1 MVILVISSQK
11 VGVKMDNKNNIVLK
25 ICEENEKHNYIANLL
40 VRTLKSNEVDTNEYY
55 DILELFKEK
64 VLGNDVIL

>member
-1 MVILVISSQK
+1 MNNQ
-11 VGVKMDNKNNIVLK
+11 NNIVFK
-25 ICEENEKHNYIANLL
+25 IYKENEKHNYIANLL

>member
-1 MVILVISSQK
+1 
-11 VGVKMDNKNNIVLK
+11 MDNKNNIVLK